1 MTAYIIY
8 IIAGILTT
16 HDIKG
21 VISERQA
28 SGGAIKGLIFCVAK
42 VSADV
47 TFWSGD
53 SCRCAEFFPRPADS
67 AGPFFAHCFTIYRG
81 CLREFLRVR
90 AAAETLFAGVVV
102 AAAACTHSAR
112 NADVYV
118 PGKVHGLLSALFVST
133 TWRHGERNSA
143 FFPPTGPINCSLAL
157 PPHEQKCL
165 NSPENLNSRSHN
177 NGDCSFLI
185 HCYFLPQS
193 EWQIFTNLLVLPLKV
208 FLEQELLP
216 YLQRPNMNWNLQ
228 W

>member
-1 MTAYIIY
+1 MSFIGSSDSIHSRRN
-8 IIAGILTT
+8 LTT

-21 VISERQA
+21 IIRERQA

-53 SCRCAEFFPRPADS
+53 SCRCAEFFARPADS

-133 TWRHGERNSA
+133 AWRHDERNSA
-143 FFPPTGPINCSLAL
+143 FFHPQAQSIAL
-157 PPHEQKCL
+157 
-165 NSPENLNSRSHN
+165 SRAAAAWAEMSQ
-177 NGDCSFLI
+177 FVWKLE
-185 HCYFLPQS
+185 FTLPQQRRLLFPYPLLLS
-193 EWQIFTNLLVLPLKV
+193 LTVRVTDFYEFTRDT
-208 FLEQELLP
+208 F
-216 YLQRPNMNWNLQ
+216 
-228 W
+228 